1 MDNETGI
8 KRKIGVRFSK
18 IVVIQSLKSNDMKTG
33 SLLHEDLETMEKW
46 RELKRKCRCYTSR
59 CMVVDMV

>member
-18 IVVIQSLKSNDMKTG
+18 IVVIQSLKSNDMKTLRQWKSG
-33 SLLHEDLETMEKW
+33 MPGA
-46 RELKRKCRCYTSR
+46 
-59 CMVVDMV
+59 